1 MPKRII
7 SIDVDF
13 VKVDNMSKFRI
24 KQFDNANIIVRT
36 YNDSVPYNPK
46 NSTCKLFVGAENEV
60 YMQTKNITTHEDY
73 VSINLDRN
81 VISKKGD
88 VYAELE
94 FTDEDG
100 VMTSATFIFEIMGK
114 IGEGSTLPVGIE
126 GFIEKYERLISE
138 MKKQSE
144 NFETRF
150 NKLTAA
156 QQQDAEVID
165 ARDGMPSLKSRLDYI
180 ETTKADNNAV
190 FTMANMGQDIKEAM
204 TGGAVAVIGRD
215 SVLTENIVDKQV
227 TPIKTTF
234 FTGSNNLFDSS
245 TVTEYKIVNASGE
258 VVDSSSYFMS
268 DYIKVNANTV
278 VSMTSKVIEGYGFI
292 FVACYDSEKNFIKRA
307 DLSNNRYTMPSR
319 CNYIIVMGQ
328 LSSNN
333 NYMLMVNNGEALLP
347 YETPGGS
354 IKSEYVDG
362 HINRLID
369 EHKSETFNISYNLF
383 NKNAMTLYKIV
394 NSSGEVVDS
403 DNYIISEF
411 IEVKPTKVYAFTS
424 ETVDGKGFNMVA
436 YYDKDK
442 KFIERK
448 EHGTNNFDLSS
459 RNYSCR
465 YVRMIGKIDS
475 VVNQNIVL
483 NEGRTLLP
491 YVDYK
496 RELSEM
502 LSSSYIARDKHN
514 NIANIIVSNGA
525 KFPNINTANKTFTL
539 YSKFYVLIGRH
550 RYEFTEDVVLKLNS
564 GHTLQ
569 YVVFNRDS
577 QKFRVIEPSKYGSLL
592 DEDYLVMI
600 LMTDGNFNV
609 RDCFITC
616 RYTIN
621 NSSGI
626 GVNESVYFVDRIKSN
641 YCNIQGE
648 FNDFTYDTSINDYF
662 SKLDALV
669 DGKYITKEILGLD
682 SSGTYNVYKYNLTPM
697 QVSVPRFSDKKIP
710 KILINCGIHGFEK
723 ASVFSIYYFIYNLV
737 NNWQNDEILEYL
749 RFNVE
754 FEIIPVSNPWGYVK
768 NSYLNA
774 NGVNINRN
782 FEYGWVLEEKGDQ
795 YGGTEPFSEIETK
808 YIKNMID
815 NNLDAIYY
823 VDYHTQGN
831 KSTNPTYDNLI
842 WHSLCGQ
849 NGVFHN
855 DKINI
860 AAKNHIE
867 KMSRRIPVNYNTEN
881 KLHGYIS
888 NTNGTG
894 LSKSYGAQNGII
906 SSTFEGFVKL
916 PAGDSS
922 YSNKCIKA
930 NTESLVNWLACVI
943 DQLSR

>member
-1 MPKRII
+1 
-7 SIDVDF
+7 
-13 VKVDNMSKFRI
+13 
-24 KQFDNANIIVRT
+24 
-36 YNDSVPYNPK
+36 
-46 NSTCKLFVGAENEV
+46 
-60 YMQTKNITTHEDY
+60 
-73 VSINLDRN
+73 
-81 VISKKGD
+81 
-88 VYAELE
+88 
-94 FTDEDG
+94 
-100 VMTSATFIFEIMGK
+100 
-114 IGEGSTLPVGIE
+114 
-126 GFIEKYERLISE
+126 
-138 MKKQSE
+138 
-144 NFETRF
+144 
-150 NKLTAA
+150 
-156 QQQDAEVID
+156 
-165 ARDGMPSLKSRLDYI
+165 
-180 ETTKADNNAV
+180 
-190 FTMANMGQDIKEAM
+190 
-204 TGGAVAVIGRD
+204 
-215 SVLTENIVDKQV
+215 
-227 TPIKTTF
+227 
-234 FTGSNNLFDSS
+234 
-245 TVTEYKIVNASGE
+245 
-258 VVDSSSYFMS
+258 
-268 DYIKVNANTV
+268 
-278 VSMTSKVIEGYGFI
+278 
-292 FVACYDSEKNFIKRA
+292 
-307 DLSNNRYTMPSR
+307 
-319 CNYIIVMGQ
+319 
-328 LSSNN
+328 
-333 NYMLMVNNGEALLP
+333 
-347 YETPGGS
+347 
-354 IKSEYVDG
+354 
-362 HINRLID
+362 
-369 EHKSETFNISYNLF
+369 
-383 NKNAMTLYKIV
+383 
-394 NSSGEVVDS
+394 
-403 DNYIISEF
+403 
-411 IEVKPTKVYAFTS
+411 
-424 ETVDGKGFNMVA
+424 
-436 YYDKDK
+436 
-442 KFIERK
+442 
-448 EHGTNNFDLSS
+448 
-459 RNYSCR
+459 
-465 YVRMIGKIDS
+465 
-475 VVNQNIVL
+475 
-483 NEGRTLLP
+483 
-491 YVDYK
+491 
-496 RELSEM
+496 M

-550 RYEFTEDVVLKLNS
+550 RYEFTEDVVLKLSS

-609 RDCFITC
+609 RDCFMTC

-621 NSSGI
+621 NSNGI
-626 GVNESVYFVDRIKSN
+626 GVNESVYFVDSIKSN
-641 YCNIQGE
+641 YCNIHGE

-669 DGKYITKEILGLD
+669 DGKYITKETLGLD

-795 YGGTEPFSEIETK
+795 YGGAEPFSEVETK

-815 NNLDAIYY
+815 NNLDAVYY

-867 KMSRRIPVNYNTEN
+867 KMSRYIPINYNTEN

-916 PAGDSS
+916 PTGDSS